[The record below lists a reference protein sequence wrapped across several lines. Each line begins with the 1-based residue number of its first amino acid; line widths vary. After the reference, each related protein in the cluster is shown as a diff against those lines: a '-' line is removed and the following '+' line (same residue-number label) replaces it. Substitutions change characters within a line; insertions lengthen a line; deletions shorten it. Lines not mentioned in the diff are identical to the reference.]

1 MIVLPI
7 SQFLIHSELSIGE
20 EDEEKEEEEEEE
32 ENVLIDYIDS
42 FI

>member
-1 MIVLPI
+1 MIVLSI

-20 EDEEKEEEEEEE
+20 EEEEEEEE